1 MSCRNIRF
9 SLLLGGD
16 NANYDLNSFDE
27 GAEFS
32 FRKIN
37 DSNREWIPLMFF
49 SSVDPVIDNSTFRNN
64 AIRVG
69 EVDRHDTVSG
79 HVNIRGYDV
88 PYVIGSNDGIQAL
101 EANLSIC
108 GSEIS
113 SQNGEIFN
121 HIQFRWLQTVQQASQ
136 PNRDTIF
143 LDNVTITSSLCST
156 LLMDDF
162 DYQTTIK

>member
-49 SSVDPVIDNSTFRNN
+49 SSVDPKDRNN

-69 EVDRHDTVSG
+69 EIHGLDTVSNQV
-79 HVNIRGYDV
+79 VNIRGYDV

-136 PNRDTIF
+136 PNRDAIF
-143 LDNVTITSSLCST
+143 LDNVTITSSLCSM

-162 DYQTTIK
+162 DHQTTIK

>member
-1 MSCRNIRF
+1 MVFVLSCRNIRF
-9 SLLLGGD
+9 SLLFGGR
-16 NANYDLNSFDE
+16 NNLNSFDE

-37 DSNREWIPLMFF
+37 DSNGEWIPLMFF
-49 SSVDPVIDNSTFRNN
+49 SSVDPKDRNN
-64 AIRVG
+64 AIMVG
-69 EVDRHDTVSG
+69 QIHGLDTVSSQV
-79 HVNIRGYDV
+79 VNIRGYDV

-113 SQNGEIFN
+113 SQNGEIFT

-143 LDNVTITSSLCST
+143 LDNITITSSLCST